1 MQRFPLA
8 FHFLEANPFH
18 LHTTQTKVPPMRKN
32 MSDMFNVWGGQM
44 RHERN
49 CKPIMQKQIFA
60 TLEFRVCGFPL
71 AFYLLEGITSDFTQP
86 IRKFRRL
93 ENRCPTWF
101 NAWGGNDET
110 CTKPPTSNAKSN
122 LRDTWISNL
131 LLPVCISFLEGN
143 TSHLHTTQTKIPPIR
158 KPMCV

>member
-1 MQRFPLA
+1 
-8 FHFLEANPFH
+8 
-18 LHTTQTKVPPMRKN
+18 
-32 MSDMFNVWGGQM
+32 MSDMFNVWGAQM

-101 NAWGGNDET
+101 NAWGATMKHARNY
-110 CTKPPTSNAKSN
+110 KPAMQNQLSATPEFPSRCFPLAFHFLRATLPTSTQPKRKFRRFENQCVSN
-122 LRDTWISNL
+122 LITWFGVL
-131 LLPVCISFLEGN
+131 A
-143 TSHLHTTQTKIPPIR
+143 QTMR
-158 KPMCV
+158 HEQRG